1 MLETR
6 PDFDHLPILR
16 ELRDD
21 LDVAY
26 AEHERPRMALPRRR
40 LALVAVAAAAAL
52 VAVVAALPAGERG
65 APAILDAAAATAA
78 EQRSTVPPPGAYAY
92 FSERGTTSVGT
103 VREWWVARDGSGRL
117 RERMTIGNDFERPA
131 DDPSLPRWRRAGPS
145 WIRDTRFGAG
155 EFATIHARASST
167 VLETDVLSLPTDPD
181 ALESALRAELRAA
194 ALDSDPET
202 GFHGGADPASYQ
214 LLTVIEQSLAHPLAS
229 PQLRSGLYRVA
240 ARLDGV
246 EVVEDV
252 EDPAGR
258 PATVL
263 RLDRDL
269 HPGTVRQE
277 VYFDPATAAT
287 LATRLITSHV
297 TDARTYTP
305 PTVTRSLTRP

>member
-16 ELRDD
+16 DLRDD
-21 LDVAY
+21 LDAAY
-26 AEHERPRMALPRRR
+26 AERERPRVVLPRRR
-40 LALVAVAAAAAL
+40 LALVAIAAAAL
-52 VAVVAALPAGERG
+52 VAVVAALPAGDRG

-92 FSERGTTSVGT
+92 FSERGTTSIGT

-131 DDPSLPRWRRAGPS
+131 DDPSLPRWKRSGES
-145 WIRDTRFGAG
+145 WVRDTRFGPG
-155 EFATIHARASST
+155 KFATIHARASST
-167 VLETDVLSLPTDPD
+167 VLETDVLALPTDPD

-202 GFHGGADPASYQ
+202 GFQGGADPESYQ

-258 PATVL
+258 PATML
-263 RLDRDL
+263 RLDRD
-269 HPGTVRQE
+269 TQRQE
-277 VYFDPATAAT
+277 VYFDPETAAT
-287 LATRLITSHV
+287 LATRGVTSSV